1 VPIGER
7 RCQWCRALLHHL
19 AGTGRPRRFCD
30 TRCRVAA
37 FRDREVS
44 LLYTEAWQ
52 RRALAEGW
60 RPPTEAR

>member
-1 VPIGER
+1 MPIRLCEW
-7 RCQWCRALLHHL
+7 CQTPLRYL
-19 AGTGRPRRFCD
+19 ASTGRPRQYCD

-44 LLYTEAWQ
+44 LLYTKPWQ

-60 RPPTEAR
+60 RPPTKPH